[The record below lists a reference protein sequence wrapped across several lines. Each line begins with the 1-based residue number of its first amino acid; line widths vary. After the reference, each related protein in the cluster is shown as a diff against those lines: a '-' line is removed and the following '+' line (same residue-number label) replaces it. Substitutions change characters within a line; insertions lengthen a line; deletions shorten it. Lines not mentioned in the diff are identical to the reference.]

1 MLLTYLSYVGVFFLG
16 FIVAALFRI
25 NEDDDGLDGAFQR
38 LRNGVATESDNDALL
53 EAAQFERDGSSLCRN
68 EVSDGR

>member
-38 LRNGVATESDNDALL
+38 LRVGTATKSDNDALL
-53 EAAQFERDGSSLCRN
+53 EAAQFERDDTENAR
-68 EVSDGR
+68 